1 MKIKFDSDDNLTLTK
16 TVEIPIMTIVA
27 KVVFHE
33 NNKYYAQVILDECWY
48 KI

>member
-1 MKIKFDSDDNLTLTK
+1 MKLKFDSDDNLTLTK

-27 KVVFHE
+27 KVVFQE
-33 NNKYYAQVILDECWY
+33 NNKYYPQVILDECWY

>member
-1 MKIKFDSDDNLTLTK
+1 MKIKFDSDDNLPLTK
-16 TVEIPIMTIVA
+16 MVEIPIMTIVV

-33 NNKYYAQVILDECWY
+33 NNKYYPQVISDECWY